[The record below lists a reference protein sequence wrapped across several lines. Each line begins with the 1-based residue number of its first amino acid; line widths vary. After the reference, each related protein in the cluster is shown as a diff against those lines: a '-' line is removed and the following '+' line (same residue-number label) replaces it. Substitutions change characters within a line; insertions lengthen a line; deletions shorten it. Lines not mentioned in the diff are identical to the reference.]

1 MPFHHTTKVNIC
13 GYAPR
18 VCETN
23 FILMVITRVIDW
35 FLSNLWQNILMTME
49 AKTFINK
56 TENYLQVKK

>member
-1 MPFHHTTKVNIC
+1 MPYHHTTKVNIC
-13 GYAPR
+13 SYAPR

-35 FLSNLWQNILMTME
+35 SLSNLWQNVLMSME
-49 AKTFINK
+49 FKTFINK